1 MVTTGDRAEGWFTCH
16 DPEFR
21 ELIPGHQLIEYL
33 IDHHDELGVTFI
45 DEMIGASPYKLD
57 WQTGGYRVGTMRAVP
72 IRPGGKG
79 RGCARAR
86 LRVPTMHPG
95 KRSCKRKYMNELS
108 AGRKGVRAIENGC
121 YQP

>member
-1 MVTTGDRAEGWFTCH
+1 M
-16 DPEFR
+16 
-21 ELIPGHQLIEYL
+21 
-33 IDHHDELGVTFI
+33 TFI

-79 RGCARAR
+79 RGRARAR

-108 AGRKGVRAIENGC
+108 AGRKGVRASENGC